1 MSRFRHCSP
10 LLPRGLSTAPIAASP
25 SPCIRPRSGAAPL
38 PLPPRVEPS
47 DIAEPSPP
55 PFLSWVRWRFCFR
68 SVKHLL
74 PFACFC
80 FRSLIVARCRG
91 RVCVCEGA
99 SVASCRPIFR
109 ASWAAH
115 FGRRDYLKITK
126 RILRRF
132 DGVCWVGWYSL
143 LFSGLSWKIGAFLR
157 VLGLFSVVGRSC
169 GLRNRANLAKNGG
182 FSGLRSAGCLP
193 RVRGSPD
200 SKPGERWALRSR
212 PSFPAVVSWS
222 ADFSLPLRRCS
233 RSCSGFPSVALLRSG
248 LTNRVGVVASGRLR
262 PLFCP
267 LALPHRRAVSGG
279 NSQTSPFCPLRCALL
294 AFVGRSGMF
303 YRPRG

>member
-1 MSRFRHCSP
+1 MRVAPAVCEIGRFRQKSGIFGVEVCRLSAVAT
-10 LLPRGLSTAPIAASP
+10 LRG
-25 SPCIRPRSGAAPL
+25 
-38 PLPPRVEPS
+38 
-47 DIAEPSPP
+47 
-55 PFLSWVRWRFCFR
+55 
-68 SVKHLL
+68 
-74 PFACFC
+74 
-80 FRSLIVARCRG
+80 
-91 RVCVCEGA
+91 
-99 SVASCRPIFR
+99 
-109 ASWAAH
+109 
-115 FGRRDYLKITK
+115 
-126 RILRRF
+126 
-132 DGVCWVGWYSL
+132 
-143 LFSGLSWKIGAFLR
+143 
-157 VLGLFSVVGRSC
+157 
-169 GLRNRANLAKNGG
+169 
-182 FSGLRSAGCLP
+182 LP

-279 NSQTSPFCPLRCALL
+279 NPQTSPFCPLRCALL

-303 YRPRG
+303 TVRGDKREICAVSVALFGLFVFAFRGLPAASSSLWVSCRPAIAPGVPHRRDIGRGSDGQPCRGGCACARVRGVSGCRSAPAVEVRQDCKAIFPAQAGEKSFYPQK